1 MFLSM
6 NVFMLPLPTLCRG
19 KYLFHRVT
27 PSESVTHEFYRQLYP
42 NIIRDI
48 DVSLRSACCD
58 FYSCMKV
65 GRLWVRRDRVRKKG
79 GGRVE
84 REGGM
89 GERGESGR
97 GRSDGGGTVGEREGG
112 WKRIVEG
119 KG

>member
-48 DVSLRSACCD
+48 DVSLRSACSD

-84 REGGM
+84 WGREGRVG
-89 GERGESGR
+89 GEGAIEVELWERGKEDGR
-97 GRSDGGGTVGEREGG
+97 G
-112 WKRIVEG
+112 
-119 KG
+119 